1 MIGIGANSKLN
12 LALLAG
18 PALVFSMLCMV
29 PAFAEST
36 APPTP
41 SAAQPARDPA
51 AEAAAR
57 RQELDRIQG
66 EIKLSDETLA
76 RLRGEI
82 QSLGVDR
89 DKLHQQLVDAG
100 NRTHDTE
107 TKVLGAEARLAS
119 LDSNEDNIRV
129 SLQSKRGL
137 LIEVLASLQ
146 RMGHSPPPAML
157 VSPDDALQA
166 VRTAMLLGAVLP
178 EMRQETQAL
187 IADLK
192 ELQRVRGEITA
203 QRDTL
208 KQALLDLTENRTR
221 TQLLVE
227 ERQKVLA
234 QEQNTLSTEQAHAT
248 ALAQQAANL
257 KDLIARMER
266 EVPAAQRAA
275 GNANAA
281 TPGQANTPKPSLAA
295 LQDPSRLT
303 PALPFDQ
310 TKGLLRLPVIGS
322 INRSFGS
329 DDGNGGQ
336 VKGMTLTTASGANVT
351 APCDGWVVFAG
362 NFRSYGQ
369 LLIINAG
376 GGYHVVMAGMD
387 KINVGLGQFVL
398 TGEPVAAMGS
408 DQAAGSQTGIGSQ
421 ADAGSPA
428 TPGAEATT
436 AALNGASSAHQPALY
451 IEFRKDGVSIDP
463 TPWWS
468 NQGEKARG

>member
-1 MIGIGANSKLN
+1 MIRIGAHRKLRRAGMAAAV
-12 LALLAG
+12 LALV
-18 PALVFSMLCMV
+18 ALPV
-29 PAFAEST
+29 AAET
-36 APPTP
+36 ADAPGASP
-41 SAAQPARDPA
+41 SASSPAPA
-51 AEAAAR
+51 PNDAAA
-57 RQELDRIQG
+57 QAAHKKDELARIQG
-66 EIKLSDETLA
+66 EIRLSDETLA

-82 QSLGVDR
+82 QSLGADR
-89 DKLHQQLVDAG
+89 DKLREQLVDTG
-100 NRTHDTE
+100 NSTHETE
-107 TKVLGAEARLAS
+107 SKVLGAEARLAS
-119 LDSNEDNIRV
+119 LDSNEDNIHV
-129 SLQSKRGL
+129 SLDSRRGI

-146 RMGHSPPPAML
+146 RMGRNPPPAML

-166 VRTAMLLGAVLP
+166 VRTSMLLGAVLP

-187 IADLK
+187 MADLA
-192 ELQRVRGEITA
+192 ELQRVRKQITA
-203 QRDTL
+203 ERDTL
-208 KQALLDLTENRTR
+208 KQALLDLAENQTR

-234 QEQNTLSTEQAHAT
+234 QEQSTLATEQAHA
-248 ALAQQAANL
+248 ASLAQEAANL

-266 EVPAAQRAA
+266 EVAPAKQAASSADTATANQNANPAA
-275 GNANAA
+275 
-281 TPGQANTPKPSLAA
+281 KPSLAA

-303 PALPFDQ
+303 PALPFEQ
-310 TKGLLRLPVIGS
+310 AKGMLRLPVTGTVLHA
-322 INRSFGS
+322 FGS

-336 VKGMTLTTASGANVT
+336 EKGLRLATVAGASVT

-362 NFRSYGQ
+362 TFRSYGR

-398 TGEPVAAMGS
+398 TGEPVAAMGIGKTLGS
-408 DQAAGSQTGIGSQ
+408 GQA
-421 ADAGSPA
+421 
-428 TPGAEATT
+428 PGAET
-436 AALNGASSAHQPALY
+436 ARVASVGASSPVDPTLY

>member
-1 MIGIGANSKLN
+1 MIATGAHTKLS
-12 LALLAG
+12 LAILAG
-18 PALVFSMLCMV
+18 MIAAFCPPSLPALAQSAT
-29 PAFAEST
+29 PA
-36 APPTP
+36 P
-41 SAAQPARDPA
+41 AAQAGKDPA
-51 AEAAAR
+51 KEAAAR
-57 RQELDRIQG
+57 RDDLARLQG

-82 QSLGVDR
+82 QSLGADR
-89 DKLHQQLVDAG
+89 DKLHQQLVDTG
-100 NRTHDTE
+100 NQTHDTE
-107 TKVLGAEARLAS
+107 EKVLSAEARLAS

-146 RMGHSPPPAML
+146 RMGRNPPPAML

-187 IADLK
+187 VADLK

-208 KQALLDLTENRTR
+208 KQALLDLAENRTR

-234 QEQNTLSTEQAHAT
+234 QEQDMLATEQAHAT

-266 EVPAAQRAA
+266 EVPSAQRAA
-275 GNANAA
+275 SNAETAAAAQAGNGA
-281 TPGQANTPKPSLAA
+281 KPSLAA

-303 PALPFDQ
+303 PAIPFDQ
-310 TKGLLRLPVIGS
+310 AKGLLRLPVTGS
-322 INRSFGS
+322 IARSFGS

-336 VKGMTLTTASGANVT
+336 YKGMTVTATPGANVT

-387 KINVGLGQFVL
+387 KINVALGQFVL

-408 DQAAGSQTGIGSQ
+408 DPAQGPGTGNGAQAAL
-421 ADAGSPA
+421 
-428 TPGAEATT
+428 GAEAAT
-436 AALNGASSAHQPALY
+436 AAINGASSTRQPALY

>member
-1 MIGIGANSKLN
+1 MIGTGVNLKLN
-12 LALLAG
+12 LAATAG
-18 PALVFSMLCMV
+18 AAFALVVLCQGT
-29 PAFAEST
+29 PAAAEPAVSSAS
-36 APPTP
+36 AP
-41 SAAQPARDPA
+41 AAKDPA
-51 AEAAAR
+51 GKRED
-57 RQELDRIQG
+57 LTRIQG
-66 EIKLSDETLA
+66 EMKLSDETLA
-76 RLRGEI
+76 RLRTEI
-82 QSLGVDR
+82 QSLGADR
-89 DKLHQQLVDAG
+89 DKLRQQLVDTG
-100 NRTHDTE
+100 NQTHDTE
-107 TKVLGAEARLAS
+107 AKVLAAEARLAS

-129 SLQSKRGL
+129 SLQSKRSL

-146 RMGHSPPPAML
+146 RMGHNPPPAML

-187 IADLK
+187 IADLQ
-192 ELQRVRGEITA
+192 ELSRVRVAITA

-208 KQALLDLTENRTR
+208 KQALQDLAENRTR

-234 QEQNTLSTEQAHAT
+234 QEQNTLSSEQAHAT
-248 ALAQQAANL
+248 TLAQQAANL

-266 EVPAAQRAA
+266 EVAPAQRAA
-275 GNANAA
+275 NSADAA
-281 TPGQANTPKPSLAA
+281 TVGQAANPAKPSLAA

-310 TKGLLRLPVIGS
+310 TKGLLRLPVTGS
-322 INRSFGS
+322 ISRSFGA

-336 VKGMTLTTASGANVT
+336 FKGMTLTTAPGANVT

-408 DQAAGSQTGIGSQ
+408 DQALGAQASIVSQTAAKGSQT
-421 ADAGSPA
+421 DF
-428 TPGAEATT
+428 GAEATT
-436 AALNGASSAHQPALY
+436 AALSGASTTSQPALY
-451 IEFRKDGVSIDP
+451 IEFRKDGTSIDP

>member
-1 MIGIGANSKLN
+1 MIATGAHVKRN
-12 LALLAG
+12 LAVLAG
-18 PALVFSMLCMV
+18 LTAALSLSPVA
-29 PAFAEST
+29 AFAQAAT
-36 APPTP
+36 PAPA
-41 SAAQPARDPA
+41 SQPAVDPA
-51 AEAAAR
+51 KAATAR
-57 RQELDRIQG
+57 RDDLARLQG

-76 RLRGEI
+76 RLRSDI
-82 QSLGVDR
+82 QSLGADR
-89 DKLHQQLVDAG
+89 DKLRQQLVDTG
-100 NRTHDTE
+100 NQTHDTE
-107 TKVLGAEARLAS
+107 AKVLGAEARLAS

-137 LIEVLASLQ
+137 LVEVLASLQ
-146 RMGHSPPPAML
+146 RMGRNPPPAML

-208 KQALLDLTENRTR
+208 KQALQDLAENRTR

-234 QEQNTLSTEQAHAT
+234 QEQGSLSTEQAHAT

-266 EVPAAQRAA
+266 EVPPAQRAA
-275 GNANAA
+275 SSAEAA
-281 TPGQANTPKPSLAA
+281 SGQAAGGAKSSLVA

-303 PALPFDQ
+303 PAVSFDQ
-310 TKGLLRLPVIGS
+310 AKGLLRLPVTGS
-322 INRSFGS
+322 ITRSFGA

-336 VKGMTLTTASGANVT
+336 FKGMTLTTAPDANVT

-387 KINVGLGQFVL
+387 KINVALGQFVL

-408 DQAAGSQTGIGSQ
+408 DQARGPGTDNGAQS
-421 ADAGSPA
+421 AL
-428 TPGAEATT
+428 GAEPTT
-436 AALNGASSAHQPALY
+436 AALNAASGTHQPALY